1 MDKVKNINAEKI
13 NEYLDIDIHTGSAK
27 WKKTHFKGKK
37 AGTINSKG
45 YIVVQVDKVQ
55 YTLHRLVWAVAHKC
69 NPLTHIDHINGI
81 RDDNR
86 IENLRLANQ
95 AQNQANGRLRT
106 NNTTGY
112 RGVYW
117 DSSIKRY
124 TARIKKDGVSH
135 YLGAFDTKVEAHQAY
150 IKAAIQL
157 FGEFAYIGRDQTL
170 YPTV

>member
-1 MDKVKNINAEKI
+1 MDKVKNIDAEKI

-45 YIVVQVDKVQ
+45 YVVVQVDKVQ
-55 YTLHRLVWAVAHKC
+55 YTLHRLVWAVAH
-69 NPLTHIDHINGI
+69 NSSPLTHIDHINGI

-106 NNTTGY
+106 NNTTGF

-117 DSSIKRY
+117 DSAIKRY
-124 TARIKKDGVSH
+124 TA
-135 YLGAFDTKVEAHQAY
+135 
-150 IKAAIQL
+150 
-157 FGEFAYIGRDQTL
+157 
-170 YPTV
+170 